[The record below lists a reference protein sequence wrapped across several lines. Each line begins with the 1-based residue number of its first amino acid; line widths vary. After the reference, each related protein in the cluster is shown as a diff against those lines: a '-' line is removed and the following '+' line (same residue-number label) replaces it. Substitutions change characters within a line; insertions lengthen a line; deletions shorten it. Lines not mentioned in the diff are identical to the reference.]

1 MREPSHGGRIDED
14 RGPLGRPAGRLPPLA
29 LGDLSVSAALA
40 AEALVASQ
48 AQILESIASGTALAE
63 VLHALVATIEAQAE
77 GLIGS
82 LLLLEDGVHLRHGAA
97 PHLPE
102 TYCRAIDGTS
112 IGPKVGSCGTAAYT
126 GELVIVTDIATDPL
140 WDDFRHLAL
149 PHGLRACWS
158 QPVLARSGAV
168 LGTFAM
174 YYREPR
180 APSPSERRLIE
191 MAAHLASIAIERAQS
206 ERVLRER
213 EASFRLLFA
222 QSPLP
227 MWVHDLEDLRFLEVN
242 DAAIAQYGYPRE
254 ELLDMRVTALRT
266 LEDRVPSGDGMPA
279 EALPET
285 GVWRHRRK
293 DGRVIEAKVVAHSL
307 AFRGRRA
314 VLVVAED
321 VTEPRRHQR
330 HLAVLATLDH
340 RLGSAATAAEAARCI
355 ADCARSLWA
364 WGAFRVDLYEGDL
377 LQPILALDGADGVEP
392 QRWPCVLRA
401 PLRAGG
407 RAIGMLTMQGSSH
420 RPYDEDDK
428 RALQDLADRCGGVL
442 DRIAAA
448 ESVRRS
454 EERLRVQY
462 AVTRILAECAGL
474 QEAAPALME
483 TLCCAIGWPAGAL
496 WLVQR
501 PGGGGDTE
509 AGSLRSVCVFP
520 AAGVHSGFLA
530 VARGTEFARGQGL
543 PGQVWATG
551 QAVCV
556 VDLAREG
563 DALHAAAASSALH
576 SACAFPVPVD
586 GQVVGVM
593 ELFGQE
599 ARPPDRELCLLMSD
613 VGRQLGLFVARCRA
627 EDAVRDR
634 EARFRSVFAGAGAG
648 MAISDASGRFL
659 LANPALGRFLGY
671 SKEEMV
677 GLSVYDFTHA
687 DDLAE
692 TVRQAQEVRDGRQEL
707 VDLEKRYV
715 RKDGSIVWGH
725 ATVVCVPEAPG
736 GPSVRFAI
744 IQDITKRKR
753 AEEAL
758 RESEQRYGTLFAGTR
773 DAVFMADREG
783 RLVEANPAALAL
795 FGYSQEELGHLR
807 MGDLYMGGSAAY
819 SFLRTVAREGEVQDF
834 ELKMRRRDGTPMDCL
849 VTAGARRDA
858 AGRVVRY
865 QGIIRDVTAQRQA
878 ERGLR
883 DLSAHLL
890 RLQDEERRR
899 LARELH
905 DSTGQDLAALAINL
919 AVALRE
925 AEALGPR
932 GRKAVA
938 DCQAI
943 ADRCARGLRTL
954 SYLLHPPLL
963 DEMGLVAAVRWLAE
977 GFQARS
983 GIHLSLAL
991 PEDLGRLGAD
1001 METALFRIVQE
1012 ALTNVHRH
1020 SGSARAWVR
1029 LVREGQA
1036 VRLEIEDD
1044 GAPGPAPGRE
1054 RRAGMGVGIA
1064 GMKERA
1070 RQLGGHLE
1078 VSGGP
1083 RGTTVRAVF
1092 PLAPEA

>member
-1 MREPSHGGRIDED
+1 
-14 RGPLGRPAGRLPPLA
+14 
-29 LGDLSVSAALA
+29 
-40 AEALVASQ
+40 VASQ
-48 AQILESIASGTALAE
+48 ASILESIASGTALGE
-63 VLHALVATIEAQAE
+63 VLHSLVATIETQAE
-77 GLIGS
+77 GMIGS
-82 LLLLEDGVHLRHGAA
+82 LLLLEGGVHLRHGAA
-97 PHLPE
+97 PNLPE
-102 TYCRAIDGTS
+102 SYCRAIDGIT
-112 IGPKVGSCGTAAYT
+112 IGPRVGSCGTAAHT
-126 GELVIVTDIATDPL
+126 GEPVIVTDIASDPL

-149 PHGLRACWS
+149 AHGLRACWS
-158 QPVLARSGAV
+158 QPVRARSGAV

-174 YYREPR
+174 YYRDPR
-180 APSPSERRLIE
+180 APSAQERRLIE
-191 MAAHLASIAIERAQS
+191 TAAHLASIAIERAQA
-206 ERVLRER
+206 ERALRER
-213 EASFRLLFA
+213 ETSFRLMFA

-242 DAAIAQYGYPRE
+242 DAAVAQYGYSRE
-254 ELLDMRVTALRT
+254 ELLTMRVTALRT
-266 LEDRVPSGDGMPA
+266 LEDRVPSGGGTAA
-279 EALPET
+279 EALPEA

-293 DGRVIEAKVVAHSL
+293 DGRVIEAKILAHTF
-307 AFRGRRA
+307 AFRGHRA
-314 VLVVAED
+314 VLVLAED

-330 HLAVLATLDH
+330 HQAVLATLDH
-340 RLGSAATAAEAARCI
+340 RLGAAATAAEAARCI
-355 ADCARSLWA
+355 ADCARDLWA
-364 WGAFRVDLYEGDL
+364 WGAFRVDLYEGDR
-377 LQPILALDGADGVEP
+377 LQPILAVDTAQGVEQP
-392 QRWPCVLRA
+392 RWPWVLSA

-407 RAIGMLTMQGSSH
+407 RPVGTLTMQGGSH

-442 DRIAAA
+442 DRISAA
-448 ESVRRS
+448 ETVRRS
-454 EERLRVQY
+454 EERLRIQY
-462 AVTRILAECAGL
+462 AVTRILAEGAGL
-474 QEAAPALME
+474 QEAGPVLME
-483 TLCCAIGWPAGAL
+483 TLCCALGWPAGAL

-501 PGGGGDTE
+501 PGGEEVGAAEET
-509 AGSLRSVCVFP
+509 LRAACVFP
-520 AAGVHSGFLA
+520 AAGAPGQFPA
-530 VARGTEFARGQGL
+530 AARVTALARGQGL

-551 QAVCV
+551 EPVCIA
-556 VDLAREG
+556 DLAREG
-563 DALHAAAASSALH
+563 DGLHAAAAASALR

-593 ELFGQE
+593 ELFGRE
-599 ARPPDRELCLLMSD
+599 AGPPDRDLCLLMSD

-634 EARFRSVFAGAGAG
+634 EARFRSVFASAGAG

-659 LANPALGRFLGY
+659 LVNPALSRFLGY
-671 SKEEMV
+671 SGEEMV
-677 GLSVYDFTHA
+677 GRSAYDITHP
-687 DDLAE
+687 DDRGE
-692 TVRQAQEVRDGRQEL
+692 TVRQAQEMRDGRQDL
-707 VDLEKRYV
+707 VDMEKRYV
-715 RKDGSIVWGH
+715 RKDGSVVWGH
-725 ATVVCVPEAPG
+725 ATVVRVPQASG
-736 GPSVRFAI
+736 GGALRFAI
-744 IQDITKRKR
+744 IQDITNRKR

-758 RESEQRYGTLFAGTR
+758 RESEQRYRTLFAGTR

-795 FGYSQEELGHLR
+795 FGYSPEELGHLR
-807 MGDLYMGGSAAY
+807 MGDLHMGASSAY

-834 ELKMRRRDGTPMDCL
+834 ELGMRRRDGTPMDCL

-905 DSTGQDLAALAINL
+905 DSTGQDLAALAMNL

-983 GIHLSLAL
+983 GIHLSLGL
-991 PEDLGRLGAD
+991 PDDLGRLGAD

-1029 LVREGQA
+1029 LVREEGT

-1044 GAPGPAPGRE
+1044 GARSPAAGRE
-1054 RRAGMGVGIA
+1054 RRAGIGVGIA

-1092 PLAPEA
+1092 PLAEER